1 MLPSMKKTFFLS
13 SLMLMLSV
21 LIMAQARF
29 TWKIDKHG
37 DKELV
42 LIFTG
47 ALDPG
52 WHINEQSL
60 TIETAEGVN
69 TVGTFSDGRQ
79 RFAITGRRWSI
90 KGYMEY
96 LVCSDEQCL
105 APQYVEFNASGE
117 AEEKADDKLPQTP
130 QAEQSG
136 TQKADTPSHAS
147 VDTVAPVTKDTA
159 TIQSPTTPTVP
170 TEQPE
175 TPTLLRTMLIAFLAG
190 LLALLTPCVWPVIP
204 LTVSFF
210 LKSGRGIRDALL
222 FGGSIVCFFLLL
234 GLGMTL
240 LLGADAM
247 NSLAT
252 NAVFNVV
259 CFVVL
264 TLFGL
269 SFIGLFNISLPS
281 SWTTSL
287 DSAATRKGGTLGIML
302 MALTLVVVS
311 FSCTAPIV
319 GTLLVE
325 IASNRTSLMTPL
337 MGMLSFSMA
346 LALPFTLFAVFPS
359 WMKRMPRSGQWMQ
372 HVKVVLGVLELAFA
386 LKFLSVADMAYGW
399 HLMSWRT
406 FLILWALL
414 FGGLS
419 VYLLLQWRNS
429 RPAALCA
436 LLPLLLTVYIING
449 ACGGDTRLVS
459 AFMPPRDDVSQTVY
473 TDYYEGIAEAK
484 RTGRLVFLD
493 FTGYGC
499 VNCRKME
506 AAVFTDPRVE
516 AELSKYIIIRL
527 YVDDR
532 TPLTAKQTVTS
543 TDGRKITLRTVGDRW
558 SHLEQQRFGQLT
570 QPLYVVLNPDGT
582 MRSPTVYSY
591 NEDTE
596 AFLKWINET
605 AD

>member
-21 LIMAQARF
+21 LAMAQARF

-79 RFAITGRRWSI
+79 RFAVTGRRWSI

-105 APQYVEFNASGE
+105 APQYVEFSANGE

-136 TQKADTPSHAS
+136 TQKADTPSLVS

-170 TEQPE
+170 TEQPG

-429 RPAALCA
+429 RPAALYA

-459 AFMPPRDDVSQTVY
+459 AFMPPRDDVSQTFY